1 MISIRKYRPDD
12 AGRITEIYNHYI
24 THTTITFETE
34 PLTVEEMSARLDSI
48 AAAASQDMPMPT
60 SGNRAGLIVR
70 LPKRRSTSTAV
81 IKATAQAP
89 PCCADS

>member
-34 PLTVEEMSARLDSI
+34 PLTVEEMSARLDVV
-48 AAAASQDMPMPT
+48 DYE
-60 SGNRAGLIVR
+60 LIVG
-70 LPKRRSTSTAV
+70 
-81 IKATAQAP
+81 
-89 PCCADS
+89 